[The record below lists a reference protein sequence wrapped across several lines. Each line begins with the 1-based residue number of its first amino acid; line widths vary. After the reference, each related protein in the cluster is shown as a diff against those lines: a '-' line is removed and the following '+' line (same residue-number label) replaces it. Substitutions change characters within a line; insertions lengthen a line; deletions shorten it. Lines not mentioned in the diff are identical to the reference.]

1 MKFYVLTLFP
11 EIVHS
16 FFESSIMAKA
26 VQKGII
32 AYELVNIRDFA
43 FDKHKTCDDTP
54 YGGGAG
60 MLMLPGPLD
69 CALQSV
75 LGTRKAPQAAG
86 GAKKK
91 VRKRKEGEPRV
102 IYVTPSGKPFTQK
115 MAAELSREKKL
126 VFICGRYEGIDQR
139 IIDKWVD
146 DEISVG
152 DFVLSSGEIAAEVV
166 IDAVY
171 RLVDGVIS
179 AESLAEESFSGGLL
193 EYPQYTKPEVFDGMK
208 VPEVLL
214 SGNHERIRL
223 WRLKKRV
230 AKTLAVRPDMIWAA
244 REAGLLETET
254 ENCVA
259 EITRIQG
266 DCDGCNKND

>member
-1 MKFYVLTLFP
+1 MKFHVLTLFP
-11 EIVHS
+11 EMLHG

-26 VQKGII
+26 VQRGII
-32 AYELVNIRDFA
+32 EYELVNIRDFA
-43 FDKHKTCDDTP
+43 LDKHKTCDDTP

-69 CALQSV
+69 AALQSV
-75 LGTRKAPQAAG
+75 LGKRKFPDTGKTRT
-86 GAKKK
+86 KKK
-91 VRKRKEGEPRV
+91 MRKRKEGEPRV

-115 MAAELSREKKL
+115 TAIELSREQKL
-126 VFICGRYEGIDQR
+126 VFICGRYEGIDRR

-152 DFVLSSGEIAAEVV
+152 DFVLSSGEIAAQVV
-166 IDAVY
+166 MDAVY

-179 AESLAEESFSGGLL
+179 AESLAEESHTGGLL

-208 VPEVLL
+208 VPSVLL
-214 SGNHERIRL
+214 SGNHERIRR
-223 WRLKKRV
+223 WRLRERI
-230 AKTLAVRPDMIWAA
+230 AKTLAVRPDMIGAA
-244 REAGLLETET
+244 RQAGVLTEEAES
-254 ENCVA
+254 CIA

-266 DCDGCNKND
+266 ECNGFD